1 MKKTLTAIAF
11 TLVSLTALSAPTYVY
26 DYTFDGTTT
35 TTNASAAGN
44 QLLNGQSVGMTVR
57 AAGNDYFQVSA
68 TWGLWMP
75 LGMNECGTRVGDLSF
90 TALLDGI
97 TVATGGYT
105 DGTSYCVHIAQ
116 NFSVPMGL
124 QFDVLSW
131 EFTQSSF
138 STDDGKNTLG
148 TLFSEQYNGGGNPA
162 MSNSAIYV
170 RGHTVPEPSSLLL
183 LAGAIGGLWVRRRV
197 AKA

>member
-1 MKKTLTAIAF
+1 M
-11 TLVSLTALSAPTYVY
+11 
-26 DYTFDGTTT
+26 
-35 TTNASAAGN
+35 
-44 QLLNGQSVGMTVR
+44 LNGV
-57 AAGNDYFQVSA
+57 
-68 TWGLWMP
+68 
-75 LGMNECGTRVGDLSF
+75 
-90 TALLDGI
+90 
-97 TVATGGYT
+97 TVASGGYT
-105 DGTSYCVHIAQ
+105 GGTSYCVHVAQ
-116 NFSVPMGL
+116 NFAMAMDL

-148 TLFSEQYNGGGNPA
+148 ILFSEQYNGGGNPA

-183 LAGAIGGLWVRRRV
+183 LAGAIGGLWVRRRH